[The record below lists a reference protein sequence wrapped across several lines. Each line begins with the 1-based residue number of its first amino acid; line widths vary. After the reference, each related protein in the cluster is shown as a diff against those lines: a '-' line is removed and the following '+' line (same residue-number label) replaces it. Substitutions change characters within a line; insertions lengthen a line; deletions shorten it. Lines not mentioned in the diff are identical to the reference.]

1 MQSGRGTNAHSL
13 WGFLPALSGTVRAG
27 QQQGW
32 TRQPVKKEKSG
43 HLEQNF
49 TLYGFAP
56 LPSLPFLITDLI
68 MAFVFLLAPVVK
80 EVCLSLLPL

>member
-1 MQSGRGTNAHSL
+1 M
-13 WGFLPALSGTVRAG
+13 
-27 QQQGW
+27 
-32 TRQPVKKEKSG
+32 KKEKSG

-49 TLYGFAP
+49 TLYGFAL

-68 MAFVFLLAPVVK
+68 MALVFLLAPVVK